1 MDAGEARKRVLD
13 PARVR
18 RVVVKL
24 GSSVLTHPRRGLREE
39 VIGALAEQ
47 VATLSERHGLQF
59 VVVSSGA
66 IASGRKALGLVGKL
80 DLAHKQAAAAV
91 GQTALMEA
99 YERAFGRR
107 GKRVGQLLLTHADF
121 DARDR
126 YLNARHTLEALL
138 DLGVVPIINE
148 NDTVA
153 TQEIR
158 LGDND
163 HLAALVTLLL
173 PADLLVLLTETDG
186 LYTADP
192 HVDPGAVRLP
202 LVEPDAEP
210 EAHVEGARA
219 GSVGTGGM
227 ASKLGAA
234 RLVAARGIP
243 VAIAGGHGEQPL
255 EDLFDG
261 RDVGTLVLPS
271 TSDRQS
277 SRKLWIGHAR
287 RVEGTLRVDEGA
299 RRALLEG
306 GRSLLP
312 AGVVGVQG
320 EFDAGDVVAIVGP
333 DGQPFA
339 RGISNWTHAEV
350 AAGLGRRSTEVRGL
364 LGDEIDPEVVHRDD
378 LMLLPGLN
386 GRTAHHA

>member
-1 MDAGEARKRVLD
+1 MNATEARKRVLD
-13 PARVR
+13 PQRVR

-47 VATLSERHGLQF
+47 VATLSERYGMQF

-126 YLNARHTLEALL
+126 YLNARHTLGALL
-138 DLGVVPIINE
+138 ELGVVPVINE

-163 HLAALVTLLL
+163 QLAALVTLLTD
-173 PADLLVLLTETDG
+173 ADLLVLLTETDG
-186 LYTADP
+186 LFSADP
-192 HVDPGAVRLP
+192 HVDPAAVRLP
-202 LVEPDAEP
+202 VIEADSRP
-210 EAHVEGARA
+210 EARVDGARA

-227 ASKLGAA
+227 ASKLQAA
-234 RLVAARGIP
+234 RLVAACGVP
-243 VAIAGGHGEQPL
+243 VAITCGHGEQPL
-255 EDLFDG
+255 EDLFAGLDL
-261 RDVGTLVLPS
+261 GTVVLP
-271 TSDRQS
+271 TVGDRAS

-287 RVEGTLRVDEGA
+287 RVEGTLTVDEGA
-299 RRALLEG
+299 RKALREG

-312 AGVVGVQG
+312 AGIVKAEG
-320 EFDAGDVVAIVGP
+320 EFDAGDVVAIAGL
-333 DGQPFA
+333 DGVPFA
-339 RGISNWTHAEV
+339 RGISSWTSAEV
-350 AAGLGRRSTEVRGL
+350 AGGLGRKSAEVRAV
-364 LGDEIDPEVVHRDD
+364 LGDEIDPEVVHRDN
-378 LMLLPGLN
+378 LTLLP
-386 GRTAHHA
+386 